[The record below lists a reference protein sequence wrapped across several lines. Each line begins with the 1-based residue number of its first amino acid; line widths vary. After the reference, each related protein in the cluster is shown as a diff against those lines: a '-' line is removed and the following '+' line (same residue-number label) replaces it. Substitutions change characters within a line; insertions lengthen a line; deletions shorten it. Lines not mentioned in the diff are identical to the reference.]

1 MESDTVVQIVLSLLI
16 VVFFCF
22 SVISTFAEIAY
33 EEASLTKLR
42 YMSGRPLGR
51 LAIKL
56 SIDRDRTITTSRIL
70 SIISNIGISMSLIII
85 GVKYFYKETMPWL
98 GPLITILIGVFAIVF
113 FAEIIPTI
121 FAKKSPEKIAVV
133 LAGWVIVFY
142 YLFYPVTSLTKY
154 LTKLFSKIFKI
165 KEKPDISEKDLRD
178 VVTDVYDEGAIE
190 KDEHDLIQ
198 NSLSFDDKT
207 INKVMTPFSKVI
219 IAKNDM
225 TIKEIEKIFL
235 DNNYSRVPFLD
246 SKTNEVIGF
255 LLQKD
260 FYEMLL
266 LGKNDINEQIKPA
279 LFFPS
284 NINASLALKR
294 LQKFRQQ
301 MAIVRKPDTNEVV
314 GIITVEDLVE
324 EIVGEI
330 EDESDAEDIELARK
344 KKLENQNKEAET
356 EEKAN
361 ESENFE
367 GDSVIL
373 PTSENQEES
382 SIDST
387 EESLENDNIEE
398 NNDSNNDFYEEDD
411 YSFDS
416 AEKNNQE

>member
-1 MESDTVVQIVLSLLI
+1 MESETIIQVVLSLLI
-16 VVFFCF
+16 IVFFFF
-22 SVISTFAEIAY
+22 SVVATFAEISY

-56 SIDRDRTITTSRIL
+56 SIDRDRTITTTRIL

-85 GVKYFYKETMPWL
+85 GVRYFYKDTMPWL

-113 FAEIIPTI
+113 FAEIIPSI
-121 FAKKSPEKIAVV
+121 FAKKSPEKIAVI
-133 LAGWVIVFY
+133 LAGWVIPFY
-142 YLFYPVTSLTKY
+142 YLFYPITSLTKY
-154 LTKLFSKIFKI
+154 LTKLFSKLFKI

-207 INKVMTPFSKVI
+207 INKIMTPFSKVI
-219 IAKNDM
+219 TASNNMSLK
-225 TIKEIEKIFL
+225 KIEKIFL
-235 DNNYSRVPFLD
+235 DNNYSRIPYLD
-246 SKTNEVIGF
+246 SNTNDVIGF

-266 LGKNDINEQIKPA
+266 LKKDDINEQIKPA

-301 MAIVRKPDTNEVV
+301 MAIVRNPSTNEVV

-344 KKLENQNKEAET
+344 EKIKTLNKETET
-356 EEKAN
+356 EEKEN

-367 GDSVIL
+367 GDSVIS
-373 PTSENQEES
+373 PTNDES
-382 SIDST
+382 SD
-387 EESLENDNIEE
+387 EDNNEVNEQDEKEGIEKNGE
-398 NNDSNNDFYEEDD
+398 DNDFYSDDD
-411 YSFDS
+411 YSFES
-416 AEKNNQE
+416 TEKE